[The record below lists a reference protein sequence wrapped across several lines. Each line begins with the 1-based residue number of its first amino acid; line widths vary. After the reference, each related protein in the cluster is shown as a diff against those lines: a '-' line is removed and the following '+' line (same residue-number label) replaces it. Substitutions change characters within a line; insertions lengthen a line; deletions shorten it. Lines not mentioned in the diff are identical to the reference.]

1 MVELEKVAEVL
12 DELRPALQAH
22 GGDVQLVEVTEDGTV
37 KVQLQGACKGC
48 PMATMTIRQG
58 VEARLKQAI
67 PEVKGVEAV

>member
-1 MVELEKVAEVL
+1 MVDQEKVTEVL
-12 DELRPALQAH
+12 DGLRPSLQAH

-58 VEARLKQAI
+58 VEARLKEAI